1 MITKEAYCEEHNLN
15 YEGIYLIHNDIS
27 ILTSR
32 CDLCEEEFNI
42 ERKKD
47 EDQEIKLKND
57 ENALKLLNTFEKSNI
72 PLRYREKDFDNYV
85 CDNDENKLNALKLIK
100 NNQVIGLG
108 SGRAATSL
116 VKSLAKLIKLKNY
129 NIKGI
134 PTSLQIKLV
143 AEKAGIELIQS
154 DQVNHID
161 IVFDGADQIDS
172 EKYVIKGGG
181 GALLR
186 ENILFSLANKV
197 VVMADKTKF
206 VKNFTRTVPIEIHPL
221 ARNTIINSIKKLGGE
236 SKIRSLDRGY
246 PFFTE
251 NGNIIL
257 DCDFGTIKNPKTLT
271 QKIKLIPGVLES
283 GIFLRKPD
291 IIYKAKTN
299 GKFEII

>member
-1 MITKEAYCEEHNLN
+1 MSYDGAMEALS
-15 YEGIYLIHNDIS
+15 ND
-27 ILTSR
+27 
-32 CDLCEEEFNI
+32 
-42 ERKKD
+42 
-47 EDQEIKLKND
+47 
-57 ENALKLLNTFEKSNI
+57 ALKI
-72 PLRYREKDFDNYV
+72 
-85 CDNDENKLNALKLIK
+85 IK
-100 NNQVIGLG
+100 NNQIIGLG
-108 SGRAATSL
+108 SGRAATML

-143 AEKAGIELIQS
+143 AEKAGIQLVEA

-161 IVFDGADQIDS
+161 IVFDGADQINS
-172 EKYVIKGGG
+172 QKYVIKGGG

-186 ENILFSLANKV
+186 ENILFSLAKKV

-206 VKNFTRTVPIEIHPL
+206 VKNFTRTVPVEIHPL
-221 ARNTIINSIKKLGGE
+221 ARNSVINSIKKLGGE

-246 PFFTE
+246 TFFTE

-257 DCDFGTIKNPKTLT
+257 DCNFGTIKNPKALT
-271 QKIKLIPGVLES
+271 QKIKQTAGVLEL

>member
-1 MITKEAYCEEHNLN
+1 MSYDDAMEALSS
-15 YEGIYLIHNDIS
+15 D
-27 ILTSR
+27 
-32 CDLCEEEFNI
+32 
-42 ERKKD
+42 
-47 EDQEIKLKND
+47 
-57 ENALKLLNTFEKSNI
+57 
-72 PLRYREKDFDNYV
+72 
-85 CDNDENKLNALKLIK
+85 ALKLIK

-221 ARNTIINSIKKLGGE
+221 ARNAIINSIKKLGGE
-236 SKIRSLDRGY
+236 SKIRSLDRAY

-257 DCDFGTIKNPKTLT
+257 DCNFGTIKNPKVLT
-271 QKIKLIPGVLES
+271 QKIKQTTGVLES

-291 IIYKAKTN
+291 VIYKAKTN
-299 GKFEII
+299 GKFELI

>member
-1 MITKEAYCEEHNLN
+1 MSYDDAMEALSS
-15 YEGIYLIHNDIS
+15 D
-27 ILTSR
+27 
-32 CDLCEEEFNI
+32 
-42 ERKKD
+42 
-47 EDQEIKLKND
+47 
-57 ENALKLLNTFEKSNI
+57 
-72 PLRYREKDFDNYV
+72 
-85 CDNDENKLNALKLIK
+85 ALKLIK

-108 SGRAATSL
+108 SGRAATLL

-143 AEKAGIELIQS
+143 AEKAGIELIES

-221 ARNTIINSIKKLGGE
+221 ARNAIINSIKKLGGE

-257 DCDFGTIKNPKTLT
+257 DCNFGTIKNPKTLT

>member
-1 MITKEAYCEEHNLN
+1 MSYDDAMEALSS
-15 YEGIYLIHNDIS
+15 D
-27 ILTSR
+27 
-32 CDLCEEEFNI
+32 
-42 ERKKD
+42 
-47 EDQEIKLKND
+47 
-57 ENALKLLNTFEKSNI
+57 
-72 PLRYREKDFDNYV
+72 
-85 CDNDENKLNALKLIK
+85 ALKLIK

-221 ARNTIINSIKKLGGE
+221 ARNAIINSIKKLGGE

-257 DCDFGTIKNPKTLT
+257 DCNFGTIKNPKTLT